1 MSDTLYDS
9 LVDYLKLGRTS
20 FHTPGHKG
28 QKIFKENIMN
38 LDLTEL
44 PLTDSLFESSGCIK
58 KSEDSMAELYKTKKT
73 LFSSG
78 GNTLCIQ
85 TMIALAVG
93 CNGKMLVGRNVH
105 KSVISTMALL
115 NITPVWIMNNGDSG
129 IGIPGRI
136 SSDNVY
142 KHLKKDKDIKGVFV
156 TSPDYYGVVSDIKK
170 ISEVC
175 KKFQV
180 PLLVDNAHGSHFMFM
195 DENIHPINFGA
206 TMSADSVHKTLP
218 VMTGG
223 ALLHINCDKY
233 IDTAKG
239 YMGIFGSTS
248 PSYPVMA
255 SIDLCEKW
263 LRSEGKNAYNR
274 LKERVLSIK
283 KEAEKIG
290 IFMPSGECDP
300 VRITLNVA
308 SVGYSGEEFRNY
320 LYEYNIEP
328 EFCDD
333 NYVVLI
339 PTPFNSESDF
349 QRLISALKNVK
360 VKKSKCVEGEGV
372 SLPEVKLSI
381 REAVFSRCETVDVN
395 SSCGRVAAE
404 IACPCPPGVPV
415 VMPGEIIGQYQK
427 SMLIRYGISEVKVIK

>member
-1 MSDTLYDS
+1 
-9 LVDYLKLGRTS
+9 
-20 FHTPGHKG
+20 
-28 QKIFKENIMN
+28 
-38 LDLTEL
+38 
-44 PLTDSLFESSGCIK
+44 
-58 KSEDSMAELYKTKKT
+58 
-73 LFSSG
+73 
-78 GNTLCIQ
+78 
-85 TMIALAVG
+85 
-93 CNGKMLVGRNVH
+93 
-105 KSVISTMALL
+105 
-115 NITPVWIMNNGDSG
+115 
-129 IGIPGRI
+129 
-136 SSDNVY
+136 
-142 KHLKKDKDIKGVFV
+142 
-156 TSPDYYGVVSDIKK
+156 
-170 ISEVC
+170 
-175 KKFQV
+175 
-180 PLLVDNAHGSHFMFM
+180 
-195 DENIHPINFGA
+195 
-206 TMSADSVHKTLP
+206 
-218 VMTGG
+218 
-223 ALLHINCDKY
+223 
-233 IDTAKG
+233 
-239 YMGIFGSTS
+239 
-248 PSYPVMA
+248 
-255 SIDLCEKW
+255 
-263 LRSEGKNAYNR
+263 
-274 LKERVLSIK
+274 
-283 KEAEKIG
+283 
-290 IFMPSGECDP
+290 MPSGECDP